1 MRLLLGREP
10 HRLEAVHPVIIE
22 ELLSL
27 AADRKS
33 VAVTT
38 IIEMLASLHAE
49 GRSSPYLVKLSHS
62 PLWELK
68 PMSRGGERGG
78 CRVYLFLLPTGEA
91 GIVNGEV
98 KKPDAK
104 ASQSKLAVGLRMM
117 KAYNEGTPVFEE
129 AK

>member
-27 AADRKS
+27 AADRKT

-38 IIEMLASLHAE
+38 IIEMLASLHDE

-91 GIVNGEV
+91 GIVNCEV

-104 ASQSKLAVGLRMM
+104 ASQSKLAVGLRTM

-129 AK
+129 AR

>member
-27 AADRKS
+27 AAERKT

-38 IIEMLASLHAE
+38 IIEMLASLHDE

-91 GIVNGEV
+91 GIVNCEV

-104 ASQSKLAVGLRMM
+104 ASQSKLAVGLRTM

>member
-1 MRLLLGREP
+1 MLGREP
-10 HRLEAVHPVIIE
+10 HRLEVVHPVIIE

-27 AADRKS
+27 AAGRKT

-38 IIEMLASLHAE
+38 IIEMPASLHAE
-49 GRSSPYLVKLSHS
+49 GRSSPYLVELSHS
-62 PLWELK
+62 PLWELN

-104 ASQSKLAVGLRMM
+104 ASQSTLSVGLRMM

-129 AK
+129 AR

>member
-10 HRLEAVHPVIIE
+10 HRLEAVHPVIID

-27 AADRKS
+27 AADRNT

-38 IIEMLASLHAE
+38 IVEMLASLHAE

-68 PMSRGGERGG
+68 PMSCGGERGG
-78 CRVYLFLLPTGEA
+78 SRVYLFLLATGEA
-91 GIVNGEV
+91 GIVNCEV
-98 KKPDAK
+98 KKPDAS
-104 ASQSKLAVGLRMM
+104 AGQSMLAVGLRML
-117 KAYNEGTPVFEE
+117 KAYNEGTPVFE
-129 AK
+129 AAR

>member
-1 MRLLLGREP
+1 MRLMLGREP

-38 IIEMLASLHAE
+38 IIDMLASLHAE
-49 GRSSPYLVKLSHS
+49 GRSSPYLLKLSHS

>member
-10 HRLEAVHPVIIE
+10 HRLEVPHPVIIE

-38 IIEMLASLHAE
+38 IIEMLASLYAE

-91 GIVNGEV
+91 GIVNCEV
-98 KKPDAK
+98 KKPDARS
-104 ASQSKLAVGLRMM
+104 SQSKLSVGLRMM

-129 AK
+129 AR

>member
-33 VAVTT
+33 VAVAT

-91 GIVNGEV
+91 GIVNCEV

-104 ASQSKLAVGLRMM
+104 ASQSKLAVGLRTM

-129 AK
+129 AR

>member
-38 IIEMLASLHAE
+38 IIEMLASLHDE

-91 GIVNGEV
+91 GIVNCEV

-104 ASQSKLAVGLRMM
+104 ASQSKLAVGLRTM

>member
-91 GIVNGEV
+91 GIVNCEV

-104 ASQSKLAVGLRMM
+104 ASQSKLTVGLRTM

>member
-10 HRLEAVHPVIIE
+10 HRLETVHPVIIE

-49 GRSSPYLVKLSHS
+49 GRSSPYLVKLSYS

-91 GIVNGEV
+91 GIVNCEV
-98 KKPDAK
+98 KKPDAR
-104 ASQSKLAVGLRMM
+104 ASQSMLAVGLRML
-117 KAYNEGTPVFEE
+117 KAYNDGTPVFEE
-129 AK
+129 AR